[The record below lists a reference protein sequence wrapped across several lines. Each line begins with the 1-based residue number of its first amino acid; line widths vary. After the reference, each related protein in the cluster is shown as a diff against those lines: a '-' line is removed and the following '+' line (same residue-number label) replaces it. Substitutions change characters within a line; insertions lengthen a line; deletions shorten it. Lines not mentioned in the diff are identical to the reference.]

1 MSTPFIGSIML
12 VPYNFAPRGW
22 MDCAGQIL
30 AISSYDSLFVLLG
43 TTYGGDGQTTFS
55 LPDLRGRVPI
65 AMGTGPGLSPYV
77 IGQPGGTETVT
88 LDGNTSPLH
97 SHTLIGDGETG
108 ISVKVNGSMLAQGQQ
123 IYKAVNPVV
132 PFANG
137 TSIVG
142 GSQPHSN
149 LQPYTTLRWVIAVEG
164 IFPSQN

>member
-1 MSTPFIGSIML
+1 MSQPFTGSMML

-22 MDCAGQIL
+22 MDCDGRSL
-30 AISSYDSLFVLLG
+30 PISVYESLYALIG
-43 TTYGGDGQTTFS
+43 TTYGGDGQTTFN

-65 AMGTGPGLSPYV
+65 SMGTGPGLTPRV
-77 IGQPGGTETVT
+77 IGEPGGTEAVT
-88 LDGNTSPLH
+88 LTNNTSPLH
-97 SHTLIGDGETG
+97 SHTFIGDAEAGNSG
-108 ISVKVNGSMLAQGQQ
+108 KVNGSMLAQGQQ
-123 IYKAVNPVV
+123 IYKATNPVV

-142 GSQPHSN
+142 GNQPHSN